1 MVERIVYF
9 GPFNNNKK
17 EELLQKSLDYLKKNK
32 GNKFYY
38 LLPNGELLKYYR
50 RKFIETVENTFEVN
64 VFTFD
69 DIVNKIV
76 ENIST
81 EEIGN
86 PMKNAIIRDCLIRL
100 SKNNEIE
107 YYKDA
112 ISMDGFIKTCNS
124 IIGEIKRSLISPSEY
139 LETCPNIPSFIEIGK
154 IYMEYEKSLKQL
166 NLSDKEGDYLK
177 SIEEL
182 KKDNSFLKDLDY
194 IIIDEFYDFRPIE
207 MSILKELTELNINIY
222 INIPVKTN
230 KANPITNIT
239 ITELKKL
246 GFQIE
251 DIKKEQANVFEKL
264 SSSLFIGEKDIFNNI
279 KNLKLIKANSSY
291 LEYKKIFEE
300 IKLHYQQGTQLSDM
314 AIVVTNNN
322 YLESLFKVAKEER
335 VSINRS
341 KTTPLLDNSL
351 IKEFLIIL
359 ENTINRGSKLTIIN
373 RIKSMYFPLVEKG
386 ERESLEY
393 IIRKQNFEDLTHLKK
408 IVEEAK
414 KLNFP
419 IEFLES
425 LKACINNI
433 EDEINIIPE
442 TSSMEDYKTI
452 FLGLLEKFEIDKLPI
467 EQYKS
472 SNDYQTFTKDLKVI
486 EELRNIINQSVEL
499 SLVNENISLEEYFDS
514 LKDYLEE
521 IEIIEEP
528 GNLMGVKI
536 FDPINIR
543 GFKNKIVFI
552 VGLSQ
557 GNYPNL
563 RGDNFFLKEVHQSQF
578 KSMNI
583 EFKSYEDRYNN
594 ESLKFASIISTCN
607 KCLYLSYS
615 GSSESE
621 EMGIPSM
628 FLDEIYALLQGDKV
642 EDKIESL
649 NINLDYIIKDNISK
663 ITNNKDLSNFL
674 LHNYFNENNL
684 KEEYYHI
691 HNKIFGDKLSKVNSK
706 LNSEIG
712 RLSKTFDNYRGKL
725 SEKEILE
732 DINKNMAGRTYS
744 ISFLESYSKCP
755 FYFLLNNYFKV
766 EKLER
771 DIEEYSPIDI
781 GSIYHLALRWFY
793 LKYSKEIKDKVIN
806 GTDFPN
812 IDSLNSLRIMLENA
826 FVEYGFDLNLNKNK
840 IILESTIEKLV
851 TFIIADINRL
861 SNPKEKLLPYEF
873 ELEFGRKN
881 IFEIEIDG
889 QTIPMT
895 GVIDRIDKLLNSD
908 TYIVM
913 DYKSSAYGSRN
924 IDHMISGLS
933 LQLPV
938 YIMSQKE
945 DIVVGLYGIIGSAKF
960 DIPIGILEKSNII
973 SKRHKGGIN
982 QEQWDELLEGSKRNI
997 LNNING
1003 IKSGDFSVDPI
1014 ECSPY
1019 CIYKDICRYEKILEV
1034 EEE

>member
-17 EELLQKSLDYLKKNK
+17 DELVQKSLDYLKNNK
-32 GNKFYY
+32 GNRFYY
-38 LLPNGELLKYYR
+38 LLPNGELLKDYR
-50 RKFIETVENTFEVN
+50 RRLIESVENTFEVN

-76 ENIST
+76 SNILT

-86 PMKNAIIRDCLIRL
+86 PMKNAIIRDCLITL
-100 SKNNEIE
+100 SENNEID

-112 ISMDGFIKTCNS
+112 ISMNGFIKTCNS
-124 IIGEIKRSLISPSEY
+124 IIGEIKRSLISPNEY
-139 LETCPNIPSFIEIGK
+139 MEKCSNIPSFIEIGK
-154 IYMEYEKSLKQL
+154 IYLEYEKSLTLL
-166 NLSDKEGDYLK
+166 NLSDREGDYLK
-177 SIEEL
+177 CIEVL
-182 KKDNSFLKDLDY
+182 KKDNSFLKDLDF

-207 MSILKELTELNINIY
+207 MAILKELTKLDINIY
-222 INIPVKTN
+222 INIPVKT
-230 KANPITNIT
+230 KKTNPIINTT
-239 ITELKKL
+239 IRELKEL
-246 GFQIE
+246 GFLIE
-251 DIKKEQANVFEKL
+251 DIRKEDQNIFENL
-264 SSSLFIGEKDIFNNI
+264 SSSLFTGEKAIYNNI
-279 KNLKLIKANSSY
+279 VELKLLKANSLY

-300 IKLHYQQGTQLSDM
+300 IKLHYLQGTQLSDM
-314 AIVVTNNN
+314 AIVITNNN
-322 YLESLFKVAKEER
+322 YLEPLFKVAKEEK
-335 VSINRS
+335 VSINRP
-341 KTTPLLDNSL
+341 KTTPLLDKSL
-351 IKEFLIIL
+351 IREFLIIL
-359 ENTINRGSKLTIIN
+359 QNAINRGSTLTLIN
-373 RIKSMYFPLVEKG
+373 RIKSMFFPLVEKS

-393 IIRKQNFEDLTHLKK
+393 IIRKQNFQDLTELKS
-408 IVEEAK
+408 IVAEAK
-414 KLNFP
+414 NLNFA
-419 IEFLES
+419 IEYLEP

-433 EDEINIIPE
+433 EDEINIIPQ
-442 TSSMEDYKTI
+442 TSSMEDYRII
-452 FLGLLEKFEIDKLPI
+452 FLEILEKFEIDKLPI
-467 EQYKS
+467 KQYK
-472 SNDYQTFTKDLKVI
+472 NTDDYGIFIKDLKII
-486 EELRNIINQSVEL
+486 EELRNCVNQSIEL
-499 SLVNENISLEEYFDS
+499 SLINDNISLEDYYDS
-514 LKDYLEE
+514 LMDYLDE

-563 RGDNFFLKEVHQSQF
+563 KGDNFFLKEVNQSQF
-578 KSMNI
+578 KNMNI
-583 EFKSYEDRYNN
+583 DFKNYEDRYNN

-607 KCLYLSYS
+607 NSLYLSYS
-615 GSSESE
+615 GSSENE
-621 EMGIPSM
+621 GIGIPSM
-628 FLDEIYALLQGDKV
+628 FLDEIYALLQGDKI
-642 EDKIESL
+642 EDKIETL
-649 NINLDYIIKDNISK
+649 NVNLDYIIKDDISK

-674 LHNYFNENNL
+674 LHNYFNENNVN
-684 KEEYYHI
+684 EEYYHI
-691 HNKIFGDKLSKVNSK
+691 HNKIFGNKLSRVNSK

-712 RLSKTFDNYRGKL
+712 RLTKVFDNYRGKL

-732 DINKNMAGRTYS
+732 DININMAGRTYS

-755 FYFLLNNYFKV
+755 FYFLLNNYFKI

-771 DIEEYSPIDI
+771 DVEEYNPIDI

-793 LKYSKEIKDKVIN
+793 LSYSEEIKDKVIN
-806 GTDFPN
+806 GVDFPN
-812 IDSLNSLRIMLENA
+812 EDSVNRLRNMLENT
-826 FVEYGFDLNLNKNK
+826 FVEYGFDLKLNKNRS
-840 IILESTIEKLV
+840 ILESTIDKLV
-851 TFIIADINRL
+851 AFIIADINRL
-861 SNPKEKLLPYEF
+861 SNPKDKLLPYEF

-908 TYIVM
+908 AYIVM

-924 IDHMISGLS
+924 IDNMISGLS

-938 YIMSQKE
+938 YIMSQTD
-945 DIVVGLYGIIGSAKF
+945 DIVAGLYGIIGSAKF

-982 QEQWDELLEGSKRNI
+982 QAQWDELLEDTKRNI

-1003 IKSGDFSVDPI
+1003 IKSGDFSVDPL